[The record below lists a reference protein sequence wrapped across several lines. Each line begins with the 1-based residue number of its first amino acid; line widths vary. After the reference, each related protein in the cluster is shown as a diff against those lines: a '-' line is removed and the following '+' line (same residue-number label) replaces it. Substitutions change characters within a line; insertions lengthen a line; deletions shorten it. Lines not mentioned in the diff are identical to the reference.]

1 MWHTDINKKTIRE
14 KRQIFFLEEFQL
26 INEYL
31 ELLQEN
37 SWMNAKTGGQNVRQK
52 QNIMQSQKHLSQN
65 I

>member
-1 MWHTDINKKTIRE
+1 MWHADINKKTIRE

-37 SWMNAKTGGQNVRQK
+37 
-52 QNIMQSQKHLSQN
+52 
-65 I
+65 

>member
-1 MWHTDINKKTIRE
+1 MWHTDINKKTIME
-14 KRQIFFLEEFQL
+14 KQQIFFLEEFQL

-37 SWMNAKTGGQNVRQK
+37 SWMNAKTGGQKVRQK
-52 QNIMQSQKHLSQN
+52 QNIMQSQKDLSQN

>member
-1 MWHTDINKKTIRE
+1 ME
-14 KRQIFFLEEFQL
+14 KQQIFFLEEFQL

-37 SWMNAKTGGQNVRQK
+37 SWMNAKTGGQKVRQK
-52 QNIMQSQKHLSQN
+52 QNIMQSQKDLSQN